1 MQNMIMRG
9 KGEKNDEILILDT
22 KWKIPDSTN
31 DEKRYGIAQSDVY
44 QMWAYAS
51 KYALESTLQN
61 TKSKLDSKGIKSQ
74 KAPEITELESSTDYK
89 KIEANKPKQ
98 LKVWLIYPLCERTK
112 ALQEKWQKPTQG
124 QPKQWCFKAS
134 IPHNKSH
141 KTYEENQE
149 NEAISLF
156 VAFFPLTD

>member
-1 MQNMIMRG
+1 
-9 KGEKNDEILILDT
+9 
-22 KWKIPDSTN
+22 
-31 DEKRYGIAQSDVY
+31 
-44 QMWAYAS
+44 MWAYAS

-74 KAPEITELESSTDYK
+74 KATEITELESSTDCK

-124 QPKQWCFKAS
+124 QPKQWYFKAS

-149 NEAISLF
+149 NGAISLF
-156 VAFFPLTD
+156 VAFFRLQISIDYNPYQFSRVRYKSQKAIKSTKTLWIL

>member
-1 MQNMIMRG
+1 
-9 KGEKNDEILILDT
+9 
-22 KWKIPDSTN
+22 
-31 DEKRYGIAQSDVY
+31 
-44 QMWAYAS
+44 MWAYAS

-61 TKSKLDSKGIKSQ
+61 TKSKLVSKEIKSQ

-112 ALQEKWQKPTQG
+112 ALQEKWQKPTQE
-124 QPKQWCFKAS
+124 QPKQWYFKAS

-149 NEAISLF
+149 NGAISLF
-156 VAFFPLTD
+156 VVFFPLTD

>member
-31 DEKRYGIAQSDVY
+31 DKKRYGIAQSDVY

-61 TKSKLDSKGIKSQ
+61 TKSKLVFKEIKSQ
-74 KAPEITELESSTDYK
+74 KAPEITELESSTDCK

-98 LKVWLIYPLCERTK
+98 LKVWLIYPLCKKNGKNLRKDSLSNGISKQAYRIIK
-112 ALQEKWQKPTQG
+112 AIKHMKKIKKMGQFPYLSPFFRLQINVG
-124 QPKQWCFKAS
+124 
-134 IPHNKSH
+134 
-141 KTYEENQE
+141 
-149 NEAISLF
+149 
-156 VAFFPLTD
+156 V